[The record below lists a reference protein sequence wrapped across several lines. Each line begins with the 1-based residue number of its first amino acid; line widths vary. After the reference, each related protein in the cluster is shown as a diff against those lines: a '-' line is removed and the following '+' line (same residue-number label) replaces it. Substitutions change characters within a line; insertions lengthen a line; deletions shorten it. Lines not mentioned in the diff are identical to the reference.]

1 MKRLYVNIL
10 SFTALLCSCS
20 PAEVLLP
27 QEPQAEPPVALELS
41 MSTAEL
47 TKALVKDTRLPDGSS
62 VGITIKD
69 DYGVYTGELFTNVK
83 YTAQQES
90 GNQVWSSDSPVMLS
104 SETGTAYAYYPY
116 AEE

>member
-1 MKRLYVNIL
+1 MKRLYINIL

-20 PAEVLLP
+20 PADVLLP
-27 QEPQAEPPVALELS
+27 EEPQAEQPVALELS

-69 DYGVYTGELFTNVK
+69 DYGV
-83 YTAQQES
+83 
-90 GNQVWSSDSPVMLS
+90 
-104 SETGTAYAYYPY
+104 
-116 AEE
+116 

>member
-20 PAEVLLP
+20 HAEVLLP
-27 QEPQAEPPVALELS
+27 QEPQAEQPVALELS

-62 VGITIKD
+62 EVHTDGPLCTWMNNNTKPQI
-69 DYGVYTGELFTNVK
+69 
-83 YTAQQES
+83 S
-90 GNQVWSSDSPVMLS
+90 
-104 SETGTAYAYYPY
+104 
-116 AEE
+116 